1 MSPDHA
7 HFADWDAAY
16 VLGALSPTDRR
27 MFEKHIDGCDVCLAA
42 LADLASM
49 PGLLSRVPPDRAMS
63 LLTAAVS
70 EEAPDAG
77 SRARLIERGTRE
89 AQRRRRARWAGGLAA
104 AAAILIAVVV
114 AVTTAIAP
122 ALRGIQVVALEPVVD
137 LPLSATVE
145 FADAAWGTRIEMTCR
160 YTEPAGDDAPAEGWP
175 YSLVLTGVDGTT
187 SEVSTWR
194 ALPGSTARLSASTAL
209 DVDEIAAVEIRSLR
223 TGKVLMRTELDLPDT
238 GAAPQ

>member
-7 HFADWDAAY
+7 RFAEWDAAY
-16 VLGALSPTDRR
+16 VLGALGPADRR
-27 MFEKHIDGCDVCLAA
+27 LFEEHIERCEVCRAA
-42 LADLASM
+42 LADLAST

-63 LLTAAVS
+63 LLAAAAG
-70 EEAPDAG
+70 EAGPDAA
-77 SRARLIERGTRE
+77 SRMRLIERGTRE
-89 AQRRRRARWAGGLAA
+89 AQRRRRSWWAGGLAA
-104 AAAILIAVVV
+104 AAAILIAVVL
-114 AVTTAIAP
+114 AVTTAIGP
-122 ALRGIQVVALEPVVD
+122 ALRGIQVIALEPLVD

-145 FADAAWGTRIEMTCR
+145 LADAPWGTRIEMTCR
-160 YTEPAGDDAPAEGWP
+160 YAEPAGDDAPAEGWP

-223 TGKVLMRTELDLPDT
+223 TGKVLMRTELDPPDAE
-238 GAAPQ
+238 AAPR